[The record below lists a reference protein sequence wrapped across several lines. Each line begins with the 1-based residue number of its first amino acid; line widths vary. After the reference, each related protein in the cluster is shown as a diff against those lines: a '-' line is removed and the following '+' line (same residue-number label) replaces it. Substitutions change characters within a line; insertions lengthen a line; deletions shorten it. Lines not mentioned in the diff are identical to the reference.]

1 MAKAE
6 RFEDL
11 QVWSDARELVRG
23 IYAISKAREFHRDLE
38 MRTQIRD
45 AALSTMN
52 NIAEGFERG
61 TNKEFCQF
69 LHYTKGSA
77 GEVRSCLYAAL
88 DQQYIT
94 DSDFERVAAL
104 ATLVAKRSSKFITYL
119 QQPARP
125 SPSARPGNLKSDNL
139 IT

>member
-11 QVWSDARELVRG
+11 QVWKNARELVREV
-23 IYAISKAREFHRDLE
+23 YAVSAHPPFYEDIEI
-38 MRTQIRD
+38 RTQIRD
-45 AALSTMN
+45 AALSAMN

-69 LHYTKGSA
+69 LHFSKGSA

-88 DQQYIT
+88 DQRYLST
-94 DSDFERVAAL
+94 EDFDRLTEL
-104 ATLVAKRSSKFITYL
+104 STLVSKRTSKLITYL
-119 QQPARP
+119 QQRSKPPGR
-125 SPSARPGNLKSDNL
+125 SAANS
-139 IT
+139 

>member
-11 QVWSDARELVRG
+11 QVWKDARELVRE
-23 IYAISKAREFHRDLE
+23 IYAVSKAREFCRDLE

-88 DQQYIT
+88 DQGHVTQE
-94 DSDFERVAAL
+94 DFDRVADIAI
-104 ATLVAKRSSKFITYL
+104 LVARRTSKLITYL
-119 QQPARP
+119 QQRAK
-125 SPSARPGNLKSDNL
+125 SPQPRASD
-139 IT
+139 T